1 MTMDS
6 SLTPLSNFILY
17 TAPGGEVRFEVF
29 VQDET
34 IWLTQKMMAE
44 LFGVDIRTVSEHLQ
58 NIFKTAELSENSVI
72 RNFRITAADVYIK

>member
-1 MTMDS
+1 MDS
-6 SLTPLSNFILY
+6 QVKS
-17 TAPGGEVRFEVF
+17 GEVRFEVF

-34 IWLTQKMMAE
+34 IWLTQKMMVE

-72 RNFRITAADVYIK
+72 RNFRTTAADGKNYDTQSEVTK